1 MRRAKRYDPQLYD
14 SRCYERVAAW
24 SQSEKYQ
31 SELQELLD
39 HLELEEQDTVLDV
52 GCGTGQAMRYINA
65 RYHCKSFSLG
75 KSFGLGKSSGLGKI
89 FGLDFP
95 AGWIAPVDLEGVARA
110 DASGLPFA
118 DATFSKILLL
128 HVIGHVPNPV
138 TVLKEIHRALVPKG
152 KCGIITPNRFPVA
165 WYRVLNKLGILAH
178 RPDPTVL
185 RLFSCRNLVKL
196 LQMSGFGKYFVRFH
210 GSFPPPVHKVQP
222 YLFGRL
228 ECLRER
234 IICVAEKD

>member
-1 MRRAKRYDPQLYD
+1 MRSAKTYDPKLYD
-14 SRCYERVAAW
+14 SRYYERVAAW
-24 SQSEKYQ
+24 SQSEKYHL
-31 SELQELLD
+31 ELQELLD
-39 HLELEEQDTVLDV
+39 HLELKEKDTVLDV

-65 RYHCKSFSLG
+65 RSHCT
-75 KSFGLGKSSGLGKI
+75 I
-89 FGLDFP
+89 FGLDSP
-95 AGWIAPVDLEGVARA
+95 PGWIAPLDLKGAARA

-128 HVIGHVPNPV
+128 HVIGHVPHPV
-138 TVLKEIHRALVPKG
+138 TVLKEIHRALAPKG

-165 WYRVLNKLGILAH
+165 WYKTLNKLGIVAH

-185 RLFSCRNLVKL
+185 HLFSCRHLVKL
-196 LQMSGFGKYFVRFH
+196 LQMSGFGRYFVRFH
-210 GSFPPPVHKVQP
+210 GSFPPAVHKLQP

>member
-1 MRRAKRYDPQLYD
+1 MRRAKRYDPKLYD
-14 SRCYERVAAW
+14 SRYYERVAAW

-31 SELQELLD
+31 LELQELVD
-39 HLELEEQDTVLDV
+39 HLELTEKDTLLDV
-52 GCGTGQAMRYINA
+52 GCGTGQAMRFINA
-65 RYHCKSFSLG
+65 RYHC

-95 AGWIAPVDLEGVARA
+95 AGWIAPVGLEGVARA

-128 HVIGHVPNPV
+128 HVIGHVPHPL

-152 KCGIITPNRFPVA
+152 KCGIITPNRLPVT
-165 WYRVLNKLGILAH
+165 WYKVLNKLGILAH

-185 RLFSCRNLVKL
+185 HLFSCRNLLKL

-210 GSFPPPVHKVQP
+210 GSFPPPLHKLQP

>member
-1 MRRAKRYDPQLYD
+1 MRRAKTYDPRLYD
-14 SRCYERVAAW
+14 SRYYERVAAW
-24 SQSEKYQ
+24 SQSEKYHL
-31 SELQELLD
+31 ELQELLD
-39 HLELEEQDTVLDV
+39 HLELKEKDTLLDV
-52 GCGTGQAMRYINA
+52 GCGTGQAMRFINA
-65 RYHCKSFSLG
+65 KYHC
-75 KSFGLGKSSGLGKI
+75 KSFGLGKV

-95 AGWIAPVDLEGVARA
+95 AGWIAPVDLKGVARA

-128 HVIGHVPNPV
+128 HVIGHVPHPV

-165 WYRVLNKLGILAH
+165 WYKVLNKLGILAH

-210 GSFPPPVHKVQP
+210 GSFPPPVHKLQP